1 MEHVLKSMTLEFFG
15 KGMHKITPEKLF
27 ASDAAVFLDVRS
39 NEEVQSMPFPLGVHK
54 NVESLHVPINEIPER
69 LNEIPPDKSVA
80 VFCPAHVRA
89 SIVYAYLR
97 SKGYEQVRVLEG
109 GYAALTDALKPG
121 KILAAI

>member
-27 ASDAAVFLDVRS
+27 SSDAAVFLDVRS

-69 LNEIPPDKSVA
+69 LNEIPPDKPVGI
-80 VFCPAHVRA
+80 FCPAHVRA